1 MLLDTLN
8 TKITELMKS
17 HDTVALTALRT
28 LVSDIKNAAISAQKP
43 VDDAM
48 CIAVL
53 DKAIKQK
60 NETIEGYVKAGKTDR
75 ADEEKKT
82 LELYKQYMPAQ
93 MSEDEVVAEITKAID
108 ATGACEQK
116 DMGKVMKI
124 LTPIIKGRFDGKAAS
139 QLVIKML
146 LAKAGT

>member
-1 MLLDTLN
+1 MLLDTL
-8 TKITELMKS
+8 TAKIVELMKV

-28 LVSDIKNAAISAQKP
+28 LVSDIKNASISARKP

-75 ADEEKKT
+75 VDEEKKT
-82 LELYKQYMPAQ
+82 LELYKQYMPSQ
-93 MSEDEVVAEITKAID
+93 MTEDEVVAEIEKAID
-108 ATGACEQK
+108 STGAREQK

-124 LTPIIKGRFDGKAAS
+124 ITPIIKGRFDGKAAS
-139 QLVIKML
+139 QLVIKAL
-146 LAKAGT
+146 LAKAGK

>member
-1 MLLDTLN
+1 
-8 TKITELMKS
+8 
-17 HDTVALTALRT
+17 
-28 LVSDIKNAAISAQKP
+28 VSDIKNAAISAQKP
-43 VDDAM
+43 VHDAM

-93 MSEDEVVAEITKAID
+93 MSEDEVVAEIAKAID

-139 QLVIKML
+139 QLVIKAL
-146 LAKAGT
+146 LAKAGK

>member
-1 MLLDTLN
+1 MLLDTL
-8 TKITELMKS
+8 TAKIVELMKA

-28 LVSDIKNAAISAQKP
+28 LVSDIKNASISSRKP

-82 LELYKQYMPAQ
+82 LDIYKQYMPSQ
-93 MSEDEVVAEITKAID
+93 MTEDEVVAEIEKAIES
-108 ATGACEQK
+108 TGAREQK

-124 LTPIIKGRFDGKAAS
+124 ITPIIKGRFVGKLAS
-139 QLVIKML
+139 QLVIKAL
-146 LAKAGT
+146 LAKAGK

>member
-8 TKITELMKS
+8 DKIKEFMKA
-17 HDTVALTALRT
+17 HDTVGLTALRT
-28 LVSDIKNAAISAQKP
+28 LVSDIKNASIAAQKP
-43 VDDAM
+43 VDAM

-60 NETIEGYVKAGKTDR
+60 NETIEGYAKAGKTDR
-75 ADEEKKT
+75 VDEEKKT

-93 MSEDEVVAEITKAID
+93 MSEDEVVAEIAKAIES
-108 ATGACEQK
+108 TGACEQK

-139 QLVIKML
+139 QLVIKAL
-146 LAKAGT
+146 LAKAGK

>member
-1 MLLDTLN
+1 
-8 TKITELMKS
+8 
-17 HDTVALTALRT
+17 
-28 LVSDIKNAAISAQKP
+28 P

-60 NETIEGYVKAGKTDR
+60 NETIEGYVKAGKADR

-93 MSEDEVVAEITKAID
+93 MSEDEVVAEIAKAID

-139 QLVIKML
+139 QLVIKAL
-146 LAKAGT
+146 LAKAGH

>member
-1 MLLDTLN
+1 M
-8 TKITELMKS
+8 
-17 HDTVALTALRT
+17 
-28 LVSDIKNAAISAQKP
+28 SDIKNAAISAQKP

-93 MSEDEVVAEITKAID
+93 MSEGEVVAEIAKAID

-139 QLVIKML
+139 QLVIKAL
-146 LAKAGT
+146 LAKAGK

>member
-28 LVSDIKNAAISAQKP
+28 LVSDITNAAISAQKP

-75 ADEEKKT
+75 ADDEKKT

-93 MSEDEVVAEITKAID
+93 MSEDEVVAEIAKAID
-108 ATGACEQK
+108 ATGACEQ
-116 DMGKVMKI
+116 KVMKI

-139 QLVIKML
+139 QLVIKAL
-146 LAKAGT
+146 LAKAGK

>member
-8 TKITELMKS
+8 DKIKEFMKA
-17 HDTVALTALRT
+17 HDTVGLTALRT
-28 LVSDIKNAAISAQKP
+28 LVSDIKNASIAAQKP

-60 NETIEGYVKAGKTDR
+60 MVWIEGYAKAGKTDR
-75 ADEEKKT
+75 VDEEKKT

-93 MSEDEVVAEITKAID
+93 MSEDEVVAEIAKAIES
-108 ATGACEQK
+108 TGACEQK

-124 LTPIIKGRFDGKAAS
+124 LSPIIKGRFDGKAAS
-139 QLVIKML
+139 QLVVKAL
-146 LAKAGT
+146 LAKAGK

>member
-8 TKITELMKS
+8 DKIKEFMKA

-28 LVSDIKNAAISAQKP
+28 LVSDIKNASIAAQKP

-48 CIAVL
+48 CIAVI

-60 NETIEGYVKAGKTDR
+60 NETIEGYAKAGKTDR
-75 ADEEKKT
+75 VDEEKKT
-82 LELYKQYMPAQ
+82 LELYKQFMPEQ
-93 MSEDEVVAEITKAID
+93 MSEADVVAEIEKAI
-108 ATGACEQK
+108 AETGACEQK

-124 LTPIIKGRFDGKAAS
+124 ISPIIKGRFDGKAAS
-139 QLVIKML
+139 QLVVKAL
-146 LAKAGT
+146 LAKAGK

>member
-8 TKITELMKS
+8 DKIKEFMKA
-17 HDTVALTALRT
+17 HDTVGLTALRT
-28 LVSDIKNAAISAQKP
+28 LVSDIKNASIAAQKP

-60 NETIEGYVKAGKTDR
+60 NETIEGYAKAGKTDR

-93 MSEDEVVAEITKAID
+93 MSEDEVVAEIAKAIES
-108 ATGACEQK
+108 TGACEQK

-139 QLVIKML
+139 QLVIKAL
-146 LAKAGT
+146 LAKAGK